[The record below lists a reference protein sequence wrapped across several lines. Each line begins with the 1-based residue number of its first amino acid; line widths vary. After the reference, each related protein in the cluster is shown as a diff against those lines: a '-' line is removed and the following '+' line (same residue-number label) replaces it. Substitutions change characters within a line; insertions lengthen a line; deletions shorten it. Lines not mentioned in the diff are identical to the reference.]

1 MVKKHLN
8 RAFTVA
14 ELIITVA
21 VLGVIGA
28 ITLGFIKMN
37 AQDVEQKIARAKM
50 MDSVSTALATMQ
62 LDNTLSGHADT
73 NAFVNEFAKY
83 YSAEK
88 MSAEEVAEVTAK
100 MPSDAK
106 SSLGSDAV
114 YLKSENGEVL
124 ALSYNKDYVPASQ
137 YTKMAKTQGTTAT
150 DSVDFRNDALQAVNG
165 YYDVNGVNVGPNKI
179 GVDINTIQPYAAG
192 TETKCSGNF
201 IPNSGGECICSVTS
215 TECVAMGKT
224 FNASACVCEVN
235 CPVGKVYSEEA
246 GACVCTLNVDSC
258 KAPYA
263 TFDAE
268 SCTCKASIGAAAKC
282 VENGGE
288 WDADEATCVCPA
300 ASDKNSCEAKSN
312 GYATADKNNFCKCSC
327 KSTAQIKSLIA
338 QKASGRQD
346 IEKVKQY
353 TIPTDDVENGC
364 VVCGEKAASET
375 SYNIEFEDGMC
386 VTKSLVSQDPDCVE
400 PFCKWQPFPLYYNK
414 CTLTQADC
422 DAILNK
428 AHKEYFGY
436 EARTNICM
444 TDSRDSCRANVD
456 ACIKDPRGAACK
468 NSLNNCSSRTST
480 PHYGCAMSFV
490 GGSWRN
496 SIVNGKMEVVKPTG
510 IGHLANATVDNC
522 YCRIKQ
528 GSDIT
533 KVSVPRTVYFHGGH
547 GIAEANRFTKF
558 TGYDLPAFKG
568 AYMDKE
574 KLTPT
579 GIRNVMV
586 LESYDSW
593 YDPIVL
599 NINATDAFGTPTTTS
614 GIDVPFK
621 DIEGKDITTAWIE
634 SYVEP
639 SYYFLVKDTNENG
652 QVDDLSELYSEAGG
666 KITGLQMLNED
677 FGFRDDASE
686 VIGYPRL
693 ANKGLKVWADM
704 NSNATVDAGDVFEDL
719 LLLEAIKVE
728 EDDDDVEIEDEKPS
742 KSYLTGN
749 FAQYIPKKEKKKN
762 VTYQFNNISGAGVFE
777 IYTGYTMLSSKD
789 GKPERS
795 GNSTIAIQSKY
806 SILKPIDSLSSN
818 KYWIQI
824 VPKEDGINPDVEYVT
839 PDGKKVT
846 KTTSV
851 WIDTAKYG
859 NLAGIENMNWVNSFS
874 GVYTNKE
881 IGLYLYVAGQL
892 YEVQVRG
899 LTDVIFDRK

>member
-1 MVKKHLN
+1 MVKKHWN

-28 ITLGFIKMN
+28 ITLGVVRMN
-37 AQDVEQKIARAKM
+37 AQGVEQKIARAKM
-50 MDSVSTALATMQ
+50 MDSVSTALTTMQ
-62 LDNTLSGHADT
+62 LDETLAGHSDT
-73 NAFVNEFAKY
+73 DDFANEFTKY
-83 YSAEK
+83 YSVSK
-88 MSAEEVAEVTAK
+88 MSAEEVAEVQAK
-100 MPSDAK
+100 IPADAK
-106 SSLGSDAV
+106 SSLGDDAV
-114 YLKSENGEVL
+114 YLKSENGEIL

-150 DSVDFRNDALQAVNG
+150 DSVDFRNDALQAVSG
-165 YYDVNGVNVGPNKI
+165 YYDVNGVNVGPNKV
-179 GVDINTIQPYAAG
+179 GVDINTIQPYAKG

-201 IPNSGGECICSVTS
+201 IPNSGGECICSVTP

-235 CPVGKVYSEEA
+235 CPVGKTYSEEV
-246 GACVCTLNVDSC
+246 GACVCTLNADSC

-263 TFDAE
+263 TFDAD

-282 VENGGE
+282 VENGGT
-288 WDADEATCVCPA
+288 WDADAATCVCPA

-312 GYATADKNNFCKCSC
+312 GYATADKNNFCKCAC
-327 KSTAQIKSLIA
+327 KSEAQIKALVA
-338 QKASGRQD
+338 QKASGRAD

-364 VVCGEKAASET
+364 IVCGEKAASET
-375 SYNIEFEDGMC
+375 SYNVELEGGMC
-386 VTKSLVSQDPDCVE
+386 VTKGLVSQDPDCVE
-400 PFCKWQPFPLYYNK
+400 PFCKWRPFPLYYNQ

-428 AHKEYFGY
+428 AHEAYFGY
-436 EARTNICM
+436 KARTNICM
-444 TDSRDSCRANVD
+444 TDSNDSCRANVD
-456 ACIKDPRGAACK
+456 ACIKDPRGADCK
-468 NSLNNCSSRTST
+468 NSLKNCSSRTST

-490 GGSWRN
+490 GGSWAN

-510 IGHLANATVDNC
+510 VGPSANATVNNC
-522 YCRIKQ
+522 YCRVKQ

-547 GIAEANRFTKF
+547 GIVEANRFTKF
-558 TGYDLPAFKG
+558 TGHNLPAFKG

-599 NINATDAFGTPTTTS
+599 NINAADAFSAPTTTS
-614 GIDVPFK
+614 EINVPFK
-621 DIEGKDITTAWIE
+621 DINGKDIITAWIE

-639 SYYFLVKDTNENG
+639 SYYFLVKDVNKNN

-677 FGFRDDASE
+677 FGFKDDAKE
-686 VIGYPRL
+686 IIGYPKL

-704 NSNATVDAGDVFEDL
+704 NSNAIVDSGDVFEDL
-719 LLLEAIKVE
+719 LKLEASEVVTEEEVKTSSGSSVIDAAAAKAGAKASTKTKKV
-728 EDDDDVEIEDEKPS
+728 
-742 KSYLTGN
+742 
-749 FAQYIPKKEKKKN
+749 
-762 VTYQFNNISGAGVFE
+762 VTYEFSDISGAGVFE

-789 GKPERS
+789 GMPERS

-806 SILKPIDSLSSN
+806 SILKPIDSLSSS
-818 KYWIQI
+818 KYWVQI
-824 VPKEDGINPDVEYVT
+824 VPTEGGVNPKIKYVSEDGKTVT
-839 PDGKKVT
+839 REHKVWT
-846 KTTSV
+846 NTRF
-851 WIDTAKYG
+851 G
-859 NLAGIENMNWVNSFS
+859 NLAGIENMVWQNTFT
-874 GVYTNKE
+874 GLYTNKE
-881 IGLYLYVAGQL
+881 IGLYLDVNGQY